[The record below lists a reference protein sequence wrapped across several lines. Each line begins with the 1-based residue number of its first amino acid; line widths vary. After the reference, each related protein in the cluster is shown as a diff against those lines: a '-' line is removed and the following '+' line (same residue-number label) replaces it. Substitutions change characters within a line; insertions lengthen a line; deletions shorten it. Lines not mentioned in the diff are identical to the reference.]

1 MHITVSSLLGVGY
14 GTLGAWSSQFSGVEG
29 ALAGC
34 LTGVAGM
41 LPDLDSESGRPVREV
56 FGVTAAIVPMVMIR
70 RLEEWGG
77 NSEGAMLLAVLIY
90 VSIRYGAGLILGMMA
105 VHRGMFHSI
114 PTLLIF
120 SELTFLGFKSD
131 SNAVKLLMAV
141 GVGLGFASHLVL
153 DEIYSVT
160 WTGVRIKLKSSA
172 GSAMKMFGKN
182 WAANIFTYSLLFT
195 LSYATLV
202 AAGLL
207 ADPVHAQRPPQTIPN
222 TADREVAPLR
232 QR

>member
-14 GTLGAWSSQFSGVEG
+14 GTLGALSSGFTGVEG

-120 SELTFLGFKSD
+120 AELTFLGFKSD
-131 SNAVKLLMAV
+131 SNAVKLLMAA
-141 GVGLGFASHLVL
+141 GVGLGFGSHLVL

-172 GSAMKMFGKN
+172 GSAMKMVGKD

-207 ADPVHAQRPPQTIPN
+207 DDPIHFQGHPQTIPN
-222 TADREVAPLR
+222 TADWEVAPLR
-232 QR
+232 R